1 MSEWIHT
8 LLPDGNIRSSCT
20 MTVNGV
26 TVNIRYTRP
35 AFGKKELEIAAK
47 PFRDTFYELVRDG
60 KAVSPYSRD
69 KP

>member
-8 LLPDGNIRSSCT
+8 LLPDGKTQSSCT
-20 MTVNGV
+20 LDIGGI

-35 AFGKKELEIAAK
+35 AFGEKELEIAEK
-47 PFRDTFYELVRDG
+47 PFRDTFYELVREG